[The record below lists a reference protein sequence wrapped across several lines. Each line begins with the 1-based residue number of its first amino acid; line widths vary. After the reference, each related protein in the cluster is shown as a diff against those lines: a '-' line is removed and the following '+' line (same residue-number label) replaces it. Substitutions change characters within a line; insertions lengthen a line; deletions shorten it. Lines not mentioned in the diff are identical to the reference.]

1 MSRKHVM
8 LFAAL
13 VLVLLSIVYFMKRN
27 SYNRLLEQQRYLV
40 TFEQG
45 AKEIGTLKK
54 KFSDKQAIRRQ
65 IAMLERIAKPS
76 KVFDKGKKK
85 VLEFDDLNAQ
95 TLDTLMRK
103 IANSTLRIT
112 RLSLTRI
119 DDLRAKLRVEIAR

>member
-1 MSRKHVM
+1 MM

-40 TFEQG
+40 TFEQE

>member
-40 TFEQG
+40 TFEQE

>member
-8 LFAAL
+8 LFAVL
-13 VLVLLSIVYFMKRN
+13 VLVLLSVVYFMKRN

-40 TFEQG
+40 TFEQE

-95 TLDTLMRK
+95 TLDMLMRK

>member
-1 MSRKHVM
+1 M
-8 LFAAL
+8 LFAAFIL
-13 VLVLLSIVYFMKRN
+13 ILLSIVYFMKRN

-40 TFEQG
+40 TFEQE

-65 IAMLERIAKPS
+65 IAMLERIAKPA

-103 IANSTLRIT
+103 LANSTLRIA
-112 RLSLTRI
+112 RISLTRI
-119 DDLRAKLRVEIAR
+119 DDLHAKLRVEIAR